1 MEVDNANMEED
12 EVDAGLEDGEVSF
25 GSSKIQREERSS
37 CQSTTLSSTVL
48 SNDVS
53 FSKRWLAAQRN

>member
-1 MEVDNANMEED
+1 MEVDNANMEEG

-37 CQSTTLSSTVL
+37 CQSTALSSTVL
-48 SNDVS
+48 SNDDS
-53 FSKRWLAAQRN
+53 FSKRWLAAQKN